1 MSTKSWSNKVLILM
15 PQLFIGGSEKQ
26 VRYIAE
32 GLEKAE
38 IPTTILVENGT
49 GEDTEEKAYIQS
61 NPGLNFVFLGMKI
74 LKNEDKTKS
83 NKFKSLKALYGWLIK
98 NGRDYQWVMFTNLT
112 GLTCVPACKLL
123 RIKVLFNERN
133 PGIKMCD
140 SLWKR
145 FLLKRCNKIVAN
157 SNSAAK
163 YMTRI
168 LQRKVE
174 VINNGVVEKTDKQNA
189 GLYHPSKIKI
199 LSPARINPVKNQ
211 LVILK
216 ALNELIHNHAT
227 KEEIN
232 ISCVFA
238 GQIEDEAYYDSL
250 IEYIENNDLKDIVTL
265 PGYVSDMDQL
275 YANSTVVILSS
286 REEGTPNVILESALR
301 KKRFLAS
308 NIIMNS
314 DVVQDTRL
322 LFAVDDSHQLAEKIE
337 WISSLRDDEIEK
349 ILYKEYAYVKEHYS
363 LTTMQERYIDI
374 FNS

>member
-1 MSTKSWSNKVLILM
+1 MSEKSQPKKVLILM

-32 GLEKAE
+32 GLEKAK

-49 GEDTEEKAYIQS
+49 GEDMQEKAYIQS
-61 NPGLNFVFLGMKI
+61 NPGLHFVFLGMKI

-83 NKFKSLKALYGWLIK
+83 NKLKSLRALYRWLMK
-98 NGRDYQWVMFTNLT
+98 NGHGYQWVMFTNLT

-123 RIKVLFNERN
+123 KLKVLFNERN

-140 SLWKR
+140 SSWKR
-145 FLLKRCNKIVAN
+145 LLLKKCNKIVAN
-157 SNSAAK
+157 SNSAAS
-163 YMTRI
+163 YMTRV

-174 VINNGVVEKTDKQNA
+174 VINNGVVEKTVKENTELD
-189 GLYHPSKIKI
+189 HSSRIKI

-211 LVILK
+211 LVLLR
-216 ALNELIHNHAT
+216 AVNELVHNYAV
-227 KEEIN
+227 KEGID

-301 KKRFLAS
+301 RKRFLAS

-337 WISSLRDDEIEK
+337 WVSSLSDAEIEK
-349 ILYKEYAYVKEHYS
+349 ILDKEYAYVKEHYS
-363 LTTMQERYIDI
+363 LTAMQKRYIDI
-374 FNS
+374 FNT